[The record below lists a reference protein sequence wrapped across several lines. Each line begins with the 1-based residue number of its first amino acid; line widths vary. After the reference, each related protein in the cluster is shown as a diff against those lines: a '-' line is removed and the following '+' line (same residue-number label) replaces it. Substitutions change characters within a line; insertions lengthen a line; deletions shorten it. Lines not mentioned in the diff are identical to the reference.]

1 MISPS
6 ASNKANSDHEVM
18 AALSLTES
26 LMKKLD
32 LILARQTMTTKR
44 LTKLDE
50 KMDELNQ
57 TVKGLQTKVSYI
69 ETEVVAVKGKQ
80 KSLEEDC
87 SHMKENAK
95 FIDEKIAELQES
107 VNKRKAAINEC
118 RKQILYLEAYC
129 HRENLKFDGIPES
142 FETSAQQSAPAEDTR
157 KVLLSFIEDALG
169 IEDAK
174 SIELQRVHRMGNPRT
189 GIGMVAVQY
198 YSLLFEVF
206 GQGTCVQVWS

>member
-32 LILARQTMTTKR
+32 LILARQTMTSER
-44 LTKLDE
+44 LMKLDE

-69 ETEVVAVKGKQ
+69 ETEVVAIKGEQ

-87 SHMKENAK
+87 SHMKENSK

-107 VNKRKAAINEC
+107 ANKRKAAINEC
-118 RKQILYLEAYC
+118 RKQILYLEAYS
-129 HRENLKFDGIPES
+129 HWEKGYRNHLKP
-142 FETSAQQSAPAEDTR
+142 QPNR
-157 KVLLSFIEDALG
+157 VLRLKRGEKF
-169 IEDAK
+169 
-174 SIELQRVHRMGNPRT
+174 
-189 GIGMVAVQY
+189 
-198 YSLLFEVF
+198 LLIL
-206 GQGTCVQVWS
+206 

>member
-87 SHMKENAK
+87 SHMKENTK

-107 VNKRKAAINEC
+107 ANKRKAAINEC
-118 RKQILYLEAYC
+118 CKQILYLEANS
-129 HRENLKFDGIPES
+129 HRENLTFDGIPES

-157 KVLLSFIEDALG
+157 KVLVNFIEDALG

>member
-32 LILARQTMTTKR
+32 LILARQTRTTER

-57 TVKGLQTKVSYI
+57 TVTEGLQTKVSYI

-80 KSLEEDC
+80 KSLDEDC

-95 FIDEKIAELQES
+95 FIDDKIAELQES
-107 VNKRKAAINEC
+107 ANKRKAAINEC
-118 RKQILYLEAYC
+118 RKQILYLGAYS
-129 HRENLKFDGIPES
+129 HRENLKFEGIPQS
-142 FETSAQQSAPAEDTR
+142 FETSAQQTAPAENTR
-157 KVLLSFIEDALG
+157 KVLVNFIEDALG

-174 SIELQRVHRMGNPRT
+174 SIEFQRVHRMGNPRT
-189 GIGMVAVQY
+189 GIGNG
-198 YSLLFEVF
+198 SRTIL
-206 GQGTCVQVWS
+206 